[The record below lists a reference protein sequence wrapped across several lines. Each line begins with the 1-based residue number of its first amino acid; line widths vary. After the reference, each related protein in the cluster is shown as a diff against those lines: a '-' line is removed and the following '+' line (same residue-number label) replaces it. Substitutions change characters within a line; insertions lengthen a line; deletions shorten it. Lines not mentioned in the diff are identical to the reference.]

1 MSRDYYQFAYV
12 TNDIDRAMEEVARAQ
27 GLGGFMQMRD
37 NAFPTGPERQ
47 AVCHFALAYKGD
59 LQFEL
64 IQPLAE
70 DVGVYSQVLPG
81 EGYGLVFHH
90 LGRHFGARADFDAAL
105 VQARSKWPIPI
116 GHDTLGGVYAYADA
130 RQDLGHYL
138 EFFCFP
144 EGSHLDAVPRY

>member
-1 MSRDYYQFAYV
+1 VSRDYYQFAYV
-12 TNDIDRAMEEVARAQ
+12 TNDIDRAMEEIAAAQ
-27 GLGGFMQMRD
+27 GIGGFMEMRD
-37 NAFPTGPERQ
+37 NAFPTGADRQ

-70 DVGVYSQVLPG
+70 DVGMYRQALPQA
-81 EGYGLVFHH
+81 GYATVFHH
-90 LGRHFGARADFDAAL
+90 LGRHFDARADFAAAL
-105 VQARSKWPIPI
+105 AQARSKWPIPA
-116 GHDTLGGVYAYADA
+116 GYDTLGGVYAYADA
-130 RQDLGHYL
+130 RKDLGHHL